1 MVNKWETE
9 ACDAVVSRCKKKWPV
24 ANHNYA
30 VASLLLLSLVW
41 QYLRSIGRSKKV
53 IINAE

>member
-1 MVNKWETE
+1 MHLYQ
-9 ACDAVVSRCKKKWPV
+9 DIKKKWPV
-24 ANHNYA
+24 AHHNYA

-41 QYLRSIGRSKKV
+41 QYLSSIRSKKV

>member
-9 ACDAVVSRCKKKWPV
+9 ECDAVVSRCKMKWPV
-24 ANHNYA
+24 ANHSYA
-30 VASLLLLSLVW
+30 ITSLLLLSLVW
-41 QYLRSIGRSKKV
+41 QYLRRIRRSKNV

>member
-9 ACDAVVSRCKKKWPV
+9 ECDAVVSRCKKKWLV

-41 QYLRSIGRSKKV
+41 QYLRRIRRSKKV

>member
-1 MVNKWETE
+1 MVNKWGTE
-9 ACDAVVSRCKKKWPV
+9 ECDAVVSRCKKKWPV

-41 QYLRSIGRSKKV
+41 PCLRSVRRNKKV